1 MNTRMIVV
9 AGMLLCAL
17 TAAPVAADSR
27 VYVNAA
33 FGPVAMYPVDGPDSF
48 RHRPPPRYAEWDQ
61 WRPAPPRHWRE
72 YRHYPPPPPPYWH
85 EYRRPHHHHRHYWR
99 DDRW

>member
-1 MNTRMIVV
+1 MNTRMIAV

-33 FGPVAMYPVDGPDSF
+33 FGPVAMYPDDGPGAF
-48 RHRPPPRYAEWDQ
+48 RHRPPPRYSEWDH
-61 WRPAPPRHWRE
+61 WRPAPPRHWRG
-72 YRHYPPPPPPYWH
+72 YRHYPPPPPYWH
-85 EYRRPHHHHRHYWR
+85 EYRRPHHHRHPHWR